1 MAGLVFMGSDLF
13 KLLAVPVLV
22 VMNGFFV
29 AAEYSLV
36 SVRRTRLDELAES
49 GNRIARMVLR
59 AKRDPTRFI
68 SATQLGV
75 TMTSLAL
82 GWVAEPTLATL
93 IRPIFDYLPHDG
105 AVITSHLV
113 AGVVAYF
120 IITLLHIVA
129 GEQVPKMLA
138 LQRSE
143 ATITVAIGPMS
154 WLSFIFRPMIALLYW
169 LTTVALKLLGLKW
182 EGEHS
187 LVYTENELKM
197 IVTASQEKGII
208 EESEQELI
216 VRVFG
221 FADVHADEVMVP
233 RTEMEALPATA
244 TLDEVTSIIA
254 RTGHARY
261 PVYDRDVDDIIGV
274 FHAKD
279 LYRFQAGA
287 GRAAFNLRR
296 MVRTPL
302 IVPAAMPLD
311 ELLAMMKRRRTHV
324 AIVLDEYGGTAG
336 MVTLED
342 VLERIVG
349 DVRDEFEGG
358 AEEVEI
364 SANGEVHL
372 SGLLSID
379 EVNERFD
386 LEIEDPFYNTIGGYV
401 FGQLGRRP
409 EIGDEVRADGHVFR
423 VEAMD
428 GLRIDRLQLI
438 SAAENALEETR
449 DEADSVAVRQ

>member
-1 MAGLVFMGSDLF
+1 MGSDVF

-22 VMNGFFV
+22 LLNGFFV
-29 AAEYSLV
+29 SAEYSLV

-49 GNRIARMVLR
+49 GNRMARMVLR
-59 AKRDPTRFI
+59 AKGDPTRFI

-75 TMTSLAL
+75 TMASLAL
-82 GWVAEPTLATL
+82 GWVAEPTLAPL
-93 IRPIFDYLPHDG
+93 VRPIFGFLPHEG

-120 IITLLHIVA
+120 IITLLHIVV

-143 ATITVAIGPMS
+143 ATIMVAVGPMS
-154 WLSFIFRPMIALLYW
+154 WLSAIFRPMIALLYW
-169 LTTVALKLLGLKW
+169 LTTVALKVLGLKW

-197 IVTASQEKGII
+197 IVTASQEKGVI
-208 EESEQELI
+208 EESEQALI

-221 FADVHADEVMVP
+221 FADVHANEVMVP
-233 RTEMEALPATA
+233 RTEMETLPATA
-244 TLDEVTSIIA
+244 TLDEVTTTIA

-261 PVYDRDVDDIIGV
+261 PVYNRDVDDDHRRLPRQG
-274 FHAKD
+274 
-279 LYRFQAGA
+279 LLSLQS
-287 GRAAFNLRR
+287 AARHGPFNLRR

-311 ELLAMMKRRRTHV
+311 ELLTLMKRRRTHI

-349 DVRDEFEGG
+349 DVRDEFEVGQD
-358 AEEVEI
+358 EVEI
-364 SANGEVHL
+364 SPNGETHI

-379 EVNERFD
+379 EVNERFE

-409 EIGDEVRADGHVFR
+409 EVGDEVRVDGHTFR

-438 SAAENALEETR
+438 TASENALEETR
-449 DEADSVAVRQ
+449 DEADGVAVREAR